1 VALRAPKTAIGLLV
15 LGRLASAGLNGIEGD
30 RRIQQR
36 SPWAHIVFV
45 TQDGD
50 KDVMDA
56 AVSMKGARD
65 VLKSNAATELVPA
78 IAAALADHYAAT
90 L

>member
-1 VALRAPKTAIGLLV
+1 V
-15 LGRLASAGLNGIEGD
+15 LDRLASVGLNGIEEA
-30 RRIQQR
+30 RCIQQ
-36 SPWAHIVFV
+36 SSSQPHIVFV

-50 KDVMDA
+50 KDIRDA
-56 AVSMKGARD
+56 ALSIRGARY

-78 IAAALADHYAAT
+78 IADALADHYAAT